1 MTGKWKIGIAV
12 SALLLS
18 GCAKASTLPKKNE
31 PLTLVVATD
40 LHYLAPELHDQGE
53 RFQRLIEQSDGKLT
67 EESEA
72 LVDQFVQEMLQKKP
86 QAVLR
91 SDFQRR
97 KAQSSAAGAEAAGSD
112 GSRYRRVGDS
122 RQS

>member
-12 SALLLS
+12 SVLLLS
-18 GCAKASTLPKKNE
+18 GCAKANTLPKKNE

-53 RFQRLIEQSDGKLT
+53 RFQRLIEESDGKLT

-72 LVDQFVQEMLQKKP
+72 LADQFVQEMLQ
-86 QAVLR
+86 
-91 SDFQRR
+91 DR
-97 KAQSSAAGAEAAGSD
+97 KSTRLNSSHEIPSRMPSSA
-112 GSRYRRVGDS
+112 
-122 RQS
+122 

>member
-40 LHYLAPELHDQGE
+40 LHYLAPELHDQANA
-53 RFQRLIEQSDGKLT
+53 FN
-67 EESEA
+67 
-72 LVDQFVQEMLQKKP
+72 V
-86 QAVLR
+86 
-91 SDFQRR
+91 
-97 KAQSSAAGAEAAGSD
+97 
-112 GSRYRRVGDS
+112 
-122 RQS
+122 

>member
-12 SALLLS
+12 SVLLLS
-18 GCAKASTLPKKNE
+18 GCAKANTLPKKNE

-53 RFQRLIEQSDGKLT
+53 RFQRLIEESDGKLT

-72 LVDQFVQEMLQKKP
+72 LADQFVQEMLQKIQLNFLK
-86 QAVLR
+86 QTTSVLR
-91 SDFQRR
+91 LT
-97 KAQSSAAGAEAAGSD
+97 
-112 GSRYRRVGDS
+112 
-122 RQS
+122 